1 LTKAE
6 ANHLSR
12 KYGVKGVPAISHIPG
27 IQLPISCPYDFMH
40 LIWENLVKNLILLW
54 TGEFKDVD
62 EGTGSYHLAPTVWE
76 AVSKATAAS
85 GSTIPSAFGARPP
98 NIETNKMACSA
109 ETWSFWTLY
118 LGPVLLA
125 RKFQNPKYY
134 KHFIDLVELLHICL
148 QFNISDNEIE
158 TLRTGF
164 IKWVESYE
172 A

>member
-1 LTKAE
+1 
-6 ANHLSR
+6 
-12 KYGVKGVPAISHIPG
+12 
-27 IQLPISCPYDFMH
+27 M
-40 LIWENLVKNLILLW
+40 
-54 TGEFKDVD
+54 D

-76 AVSKATAAS
+76 AVGQATAAS

-98 NIETNKMACSA
+98 NIQTDKMACSA

-125 RKFQNPKYY
+125 RKFQNSKYY
-134 KHFIDLVELLHICL
+134 KHFVDLVKLLHICL
-148 QFNISDNEIE
+148 QFEISDNEIE

-164 IKWVESYE
+164 ITWVESYE